1 MIITTID
8 PVTGSKIQHPEQ
20 HPYVLEGSGYAETKI
35 YFESEE
41 TRQHYLNEH
50 RDSQPTETH
59 LSGSY

>member
-8 PVTGSKIQHPEQ
+8 PVTGSKIQHPER

-41 TRQHYLNEH
+41 TRQRYLNEH
-50 RDSQPTETH
+50 AENQATETP